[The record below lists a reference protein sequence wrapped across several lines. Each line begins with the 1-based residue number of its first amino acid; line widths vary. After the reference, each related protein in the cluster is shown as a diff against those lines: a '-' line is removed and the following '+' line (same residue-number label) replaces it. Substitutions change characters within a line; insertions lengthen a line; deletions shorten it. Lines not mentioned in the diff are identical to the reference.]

1 MTRHRLSELFV
12 APTPPDLLRRQEMT
26 LISLNLVLLA
36 AIAGFHLIFSGT
48 MGLPSRTFFVVVMGR
63 FLMQALELGWL
74 STLPPDE
81 SRSVIT
87 IYASV
92 SIWVHLL
99 FAVAVSLL
107 GGMEDSHYIAL
118 FLIPVLAAG
127 FRATPL
133 GVALVVV
140 ATAAANF
147 LQLWVYFGDGHVP
160 RPTEYFEAA
169 NVALIYPVVAVVV
182 ALVASQL
189 RRDRNRLAAS
199 LDELARTRDRLL
211 EEERL
216 AAVGR
221 LSAAIAHEVRNPVGM
236 IASSFKQ
243 LRRRHPGLEDDELGQ
258 VVEEETA
265 RLERL
270 VGDFLG
276 YARRRDPDL
285 RTTTT
290 ADLLGYVC
298 EIARARAGEAGVTVE
313 LLDSP
318 DLSLTADPFQIHQAL
333 LNLVANGIDASAP
346 GGRVTVA
353 ARAAGDRVELVVED
367 DGPAIPEP
375 VVENLFEPFVSTKAT
390 GSGLGLPVSRA
401 IVRAHQGELELE
413 HNRDGD
419 VRFVVRLRREGP
431 VETEAPWPAS

>member
-1 MTRHRLSELFV
+1 L
-12 APTPPDLLRRQEMT
+12 
-26 LISLNLVLLA
+26 
-36 AIAGFHLIFSGT
+36 HLIFSGT
-48 MGLPSRTFFVVVMGR
+48 IGLPSKTFFVVIMGR

-74 STLPPDE
+74 SSLQPE
-81 SRSVIT
+81 ENQARIT
-87 IYASV
+87 AYASV
-92 SIWVHLL
+92 SIWIHLL
-99 FAVAVSLL
+99 FAVTVSLL

-127 FRATPL
+127 FRATAL
-133 GVALVVV
+133 GVGLIVI

-169 NVALIYPVVAVVV
+169 NVALIYPLVAVVV
-182 ALVASQL
+182 ARVATQL

-216 AAVGR
+216 AAIGR
-221 LSAAIAHEVRNPVGM
+221 LSAAIAHEVRNPVAM

-243 LRRRHPGLEDDELGQ
+243 LRRRHPALEDDDLGQ

-276 YARRRDPDL
+276 YARRRELAL

-290 ADLLGYVC
+290 AELLGYVC
-298 EIARARAGEAGVTVE
+298 EIARARAGESGVTVE
-313 LLDSP
+313 LADSP
-318 DLSLTADPFQIHQAL
+318 DLTLTVDPFQIHQAL

-346 GGRVTVA
+346 RGRVTVA
-353 ARAAGDRVELVVED
+353 ARSTEDLVELVVED
-367 DGPAIPEP
+367 DGPAIPES
-375 VVENLFEPFVSTKAT
+375 VVETLFEPFVSTKAT
-390 GSGLGLPVSRA
+390 GSGLGLSVSRA
-401 IVRAHQGELELE
+401 IVRAHQGDLELE
-413 HNRDGD
+413 RNRDGE
-419 VRFVVRLRREGP
+419 VRFVLRLRREGP
-431 VETEAPWPAS
+431 VGTEATWPAS